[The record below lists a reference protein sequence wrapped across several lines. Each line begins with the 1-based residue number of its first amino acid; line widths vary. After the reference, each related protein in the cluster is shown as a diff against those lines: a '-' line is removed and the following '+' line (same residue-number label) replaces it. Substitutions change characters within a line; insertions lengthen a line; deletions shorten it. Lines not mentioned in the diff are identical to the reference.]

1 MRRPARIRTQYDDSV
16 VMRHMAN
23 IGGSYYVMPP
33 RRTASVGGQSRRY
46 HTDDIIVRCVV
57 CVRLYLDN
65 SMVRNWTLYTRVHD
79 MTVGPNY
86 NCHEV
91 FIEDGV
97 GDGRLYCAS
106 EIPLLTLTSYS
117 L

>member
-1 MRRPARIRTQYDDSV
+1 
-16 VMRHMAN
+16 
-23 IGGSYYVMPP
+23 
-33 RRTASVGGQSRRY
+33 
-46 HTDDIIVRCVV
+46 
-57 CVRLYLDN
+57 
-65 SMVRNWTLYTRVHD
+65 MVRNWTLYTRVHD